1 MEEGDTWYVFKLK
14 SRERADRRSSTRGAR
29 SVRDR
34 LVAQKQGDLY
44 QKWVDSLRKKA
55 KIVENEQVLS
65 YDQVTTHEAFSPDD

>member
-14 SRERADRRSSTRGAR
+14 SRERADPSKLDPAELR

-34 LVAQKQGDLY
+34 LIGQKQGDLY

-55 KIVENEQVLS
+55 KIVDEQVLS
-65 YDQVTTHEAFSPDD
+65 YDQ